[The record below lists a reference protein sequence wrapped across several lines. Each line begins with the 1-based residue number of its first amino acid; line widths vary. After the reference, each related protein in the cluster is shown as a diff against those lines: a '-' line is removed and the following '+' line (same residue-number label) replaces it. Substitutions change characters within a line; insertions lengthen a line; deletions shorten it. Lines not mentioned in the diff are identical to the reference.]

1 MKTNTN
7 TNNVRMMRM
16 RQLTEYLALSK
27 AHIYQKISE
36 GMFPK
41 GHMLSPGIRAWQVS
55 EVWISGLGRLEME
68 NPNTRINVNAE
79 APDIDN
85 ETIAQTDESATTKVD
100 NQPSQGSIE
109 LDSEALLLDMEA
121 NIQSS
126 PDQFIGDGTIH
137 RFDVNAV
144 GDQKGWY
151 AYHFTEDIS
160 YTVYGDWS
168 EGETYRWHSLED
180 TVITAAQNQKL
191 KSASSAAQKI
201 RNEARALEQAQA
213 AKKCKELWNAIKILL
228 MTTLTSRKRG

>member
-1 MKTNTN
+1 
-7 TNNVRMMRM
+7 
-16 RQLTEYLALSK
+16 
-27 AHIYQKISE
+27 
-36 GMFPK
+36 
-41 GHMLSPGIRAWQVS
+41 
-55 EVWISGLGRLEME
+55 ME

-109 LDSEALLLDMEA
+109 LDSEVLLLDMEA

-168 EGETYRWHSLED
+168 EGKTYRWHSLED